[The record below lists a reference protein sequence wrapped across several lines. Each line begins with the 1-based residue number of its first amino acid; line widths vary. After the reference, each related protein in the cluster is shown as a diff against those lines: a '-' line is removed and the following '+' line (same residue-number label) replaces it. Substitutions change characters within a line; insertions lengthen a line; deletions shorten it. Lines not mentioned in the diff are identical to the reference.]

1 MNDDFLAAG
10 ILWKIN
16 RVFLDANKFVTVERD
31 ISEMALKNIPIF
43 VVSNCCSRERSKIY
57 LYQKKKK
64 GLKFIMDL
72 LLLTFGPLFTCGF
85 SVGRFIFDSL
95 ILIQH
100 NFVQII

>member
-57 LYQKKKK
+57 LYQKKKERSK
-64 GLKFIMDL
+64 IYHGSIVADVW
-72 LLLTFGPLFTCGF
+72 
-85 SVGRFIFDSL
+85 S
-95 ILIQH
+95 
-100 NFVQII
+100 IIYLWFFRW